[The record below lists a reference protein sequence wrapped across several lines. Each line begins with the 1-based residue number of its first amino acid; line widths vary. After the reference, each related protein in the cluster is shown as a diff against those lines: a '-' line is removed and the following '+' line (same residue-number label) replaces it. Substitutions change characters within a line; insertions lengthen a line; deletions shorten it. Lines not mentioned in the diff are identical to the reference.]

1 MAKNV
6 LSFNISPK
14 SPDSTTLTEIL
25 ANQPCHVPLCCHGRQ
40 LSHASCTVD
49 RRQDMSLL
57 VTHTAE
63 HMCTVQMS
71 LSHITSHHITPHHTT
86 HTSHPGHTVS
96 LTAIATCQTSSH
108 DVLILKKLLHKTHCL
123 QTHTTGA
130 ALHNQC
136 RETHRLL

>member
-1 MAKNV
+1 M
-6 LSFNISPK
+6 SYH
-14 SPDSTTLTEIL
+14 STLAQSHLTLLHSQRYWPINP
-25 ANQPCHVPLCCHGRQ
+25 A
-40 LSHASCTVD
+40 
-49 RRQDMSLL
+49 
-57 VTHTAE
+57 
-63 HMCTVQMS
+63 MS
-71 LSHITSHHITPHHTT
+71 LSVVTAGSLVTPAAQWTGDRTCHYSSLTQQNTCVQYRCPLVTSHHITSHHTT

>member
-14 SPDSTTLTEIL
+14 SPNSTTLTEIL

-63 HMCTVQMS
+63 HTCTVQMS
-71 LSHITSHHITPHHTT
+71 LSHITSHHITPHYPHI
-86 HTSHPGHTVS
+86 TSRSHS
-96 LTAIATCQTSSH
+96 LTHSDCSLPNIFPSRPDTQE
-108 DVLILKKLLHKTHCL
+108 
-123 QTHTTGA
+123 A
-130 ALHNQC
+130 APQNPLSANTYNRGCFAQPV
-136 RETHRLL
+136 